1 MTFQVPILKK
11 EEGYQ
16 FLWRVFLLGLNLNP
30 HPPTHTS
37 KQMANSLLCG
47 GKHSKGE
54 LTAVHL
60 FMHPL
65 YANRHSLTPPPP
77 KPNSDIKFSP

>member
-47 GKHSKGE
+47 GGKHSKGE
-54 LTAVHL
+54 FTAVHL
-60 FMHPL
+60 FTHSL
-65 YANRHSLTPPPP
+65 YANRHKFDTPPPNP
-77 KPNSDIKFSP
+77 TLT